1 MRQIA
6 LIYTALFITVSM
18 FAQTPEKMS
27 YQAVVRD
34 GNNNLVSN
42 RTVGMQISILQGAVN
57 GTAVYVETQIPN
69 TNANGLV
76 SIEIGTGTILSG
88 DFTAID
94 WSNGSYFI
102 KTETDLSGG
111 TTYTITGVSQLL
123 SVPYALHAKTA
134 ETVTGSISET
144 DPIFSGSQATNI
156 TATDITNLSNLSG
169 INTGDQ
175 DLSALA
181 TKTELSD
188 SVAQIRSEIPDVSS
202 LIATETDPTFSSSQ
216 AANITATDITNL
228 SNLSGI
234 NTGDQDLSTLATK
247 TELSD
252 SVVQIRSEIPDV
264 SSFIASETDPTFSS
278 SQAANITAT
287 DITNLSNLSGI
298 NTGDQDLS
306 TLATKTELSDSVVQI
321 RSEIPDVSGFISSE
335 VDPNVPEG
343 TQIGEMQYWDGVSW
357 EIVASGNTGQILTV
371 NTSGIPE
378 WQNPSALKT
387 AYTTRPNIN
396 TNGVKF
402 NGIVNANG
410 YSSTILF
417 EYGLNTNYDSTITA
431 ITSPV
436 SGTTNETVSSVRIT
450 NLTLGAVY
458 HVRMVVI
465 NIFGTF
471 YSNDFQFT
479 NLYYGAEYEGGF
491 VFNFDDSGHGRV
503 CYNSDAPNRLIWDD
517 AMNYC
522 ANLSGGINGSIYND
536 WFLPEIEDLILL
548 GSNYPAGLPSVS
560 ILGYWSSTLYNNNIA
575 YFLKGLSKLSEPKTH
590 DKFVRAVRTF

>member
-252 SVVQIRSEIPDV
+252 SVVQIRSEIP
-264 SSFIASETDPTFSS
+264 
-278 SQAANITAT
+278 
-287 DITNLSNLSGI
+287 
-298 NTGDQDLS
+298 
-306 TLATKTELSDSVVQI
+306 
-321 RSEIPDVSGFISSE
+321 
-335 VDPNVPEG
+335 
-343 TQIGEMQYWDGVSW
+343 EM
-357 EIVASGNTGQILTV
+357 
-371 NTSGIPE
+371 
-378 WQNPSALKT
+378 
-387 AYTTRPNIN
+387 
-396 TNGVKF
+396 
-402 NGIVNANG
+402 
-410 YSSTILF
+410 
-417 EYGLNTNYDSTITA
+417 
-431 ITSPV
+431 
-436 SGTTNETVSSVRIT
+436 
-450 NLTLGAVY
+450 
-458 HVRMVVI
+458 
-465 NIFGTF
+465 
-471 YSNDFQFT
+471 
-479 NLYYGAEYEGGF
+479 
-491 VFNFDDSGHGRV
+491 
-503 CYNSDAPNRLIWDD
+503 
-517 AMNYC
+517 
-522 ANLSGGINGSIYND
+522 
-536 WFLPEIEDLILL
+536 
-548 GSNYPAGLPSVS
+548 
-560 ILGYWSSTLYNNNIA
+560 
-575 YFLKGLSKLSEPKTH
+575 
-590 DKFVRAVRTF
+590 